1 MGGEIYAAGG
11 NKIELTLLPGESG
24 TFLVKLDGETV
35 FDKQSIGRYPDLNDA
50 KAIKATILNQI
61 AGAKA

>member
-11 NKIELTLLPGESG
+11 NSIELTLTPGESG
-24 TFLVKLDGETV
+24 TFIVNLEGETV
-35 FDKQSIGRYPDLNDA
+35 FDKASLGRYPDLNDA

>member
-11 NKIELTLLPGESG
+11 NKIELTLLPGASG